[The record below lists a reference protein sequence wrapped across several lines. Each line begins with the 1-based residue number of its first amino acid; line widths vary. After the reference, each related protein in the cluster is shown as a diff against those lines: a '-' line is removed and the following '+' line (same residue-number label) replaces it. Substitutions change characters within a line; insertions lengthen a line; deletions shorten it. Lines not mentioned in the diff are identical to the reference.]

1 MVISLGLWGLDA
13 QRADAQG
20 LYYRTIPIGERAI
33 GMGGAYTGIA
43 NDPSATYYNPA
54 GIMSGGRFQ
63 LLGSLSSL
71 VFTRRTIDG
80 AFDAEAIDSSFKS
93 TGTTTLPHFI
103 GTVVKMGKEKF
114 GDRQFAVAFSSLEVA
129 REGLGVGF
137 TEVQPEGSVDLRLGS
152 YYNMRWWGLS
162 FGAQV
167 RRKVSVGLS
176 AFLSRQRGN
185 YDEDLGLAGGGTLE
199 PTGERVGGDSITA
212 STALSLD
219 AYHFV
224 FRLGSLYR
232 INPRWQVGFMFQP
245 PGIPLKQKG
254 NVYRRLT
261 ENVGTDPS
269 EYFLFDRGDVP
280 ARAPIP
286 FELSIGFEYKINT
299 LTTLSFDAT
308 VHGPGQAGT
317 VFERPPELEGY
328 DGRLGAYFAN
338 STARRWTPNL
348 ALGAEHVFGS
358 VVVAGGLFTN
368 ISAAP
373 NVPATSDFYLHE
385 QVSMFGASFAIGVD
399 AKGYRLTLGAT
410 GYYGKGDALAFV
422 LDADEISGSYERTKA
437 TVSAVV
443 LYIAGAVSVAAKGA
457 KQVETKYKERKARE
471 ADEED
476 EAPDE
481 EGEPEMAPEPASSSE
496 SEREAPTNPEPQGF
510 EPPAS

>member
-1 MVISLGLWGLDA
+1 VTLSGSLDS
-13 QRADAQG
+13 RAGAQG

-33 GMGGAYTGIA
+33 GMGGAYTGIS

-80 AFDAEAIDSSFKS
+80 AFDSEIVDASFKS

-129 REGLGVGF
+129 REDLGVGF
-137 TEVQPEGSVDLRLGS
+137 TEVNPEGSADLRLGN

-167 RRKVSVGLS
+167 TRKVSVGFS
-176 AFLSRQRGN
+176 AFLSRQSGN
-185 YDEDLGLAGGGTLE
+185 YSEDLGLASGGTLE
-199 PTGERVGGDSITA
+199 PTGERVGGDSLTS
-212 STALSLD
+212 STAISLD

-232 INPRWQVGFMFQP
+232 INPRWQIGFMFQP

-261 ENVGTDPS
+261 QDVSPDPS
-269 EYFLFDRGDVP
+269 RYFIFDRGDIP

-286 FELSIGFEYKINT
+286 FELRVGFEYKINP
-299 LTTLSFDAT
+299 LTTLSFDAAIN
-308 VHGPGQAGT
+308 GPGRGGS
-317 VFERPPELEGY
+317 VFDRPPELQGY

-338 STARRWTPNL
+338 STNRRWTPNL
-348 ALGAEHVFGS
+348 AIGAEHLFGK

-368 ISAAP
+368 ISAGTD
-373 NVPATSDFYLHE
+373 VPATSEVYLHP

-422 LDADEISGSYERTKA
+422 LDRDTLSGSYERTKA

-457 KQVETKYKERKARE
+457 KQVETKYKKRKASKNGVEDGELGEE
-471 ADEED
+471 A
-476 EAPDE
+476 EAE
-481 EGEPEMAPEPASSSE
+481 TETETETETEPALE
-496 SEREAPTNPEPQGF
+496 TEAETETETEPVGF
-510 EPPAS
+510 EPPAN

>member
-1 MVISLGLWGLDA
+1 MAFLQSRVRRWAARSI
-13 QRADAQG
+13 RAFIVVTVALCSSIASRTDAQG

-33 GMGGAYTGIA
+33 GMGGAFTGIA

-71 VFTRRTIDG
+71 VFTRRTIDR
-80 AFDAEAIDSSFKS
+80 AFDSEPIDSSFKS

-129 REGLGVGF
+129 RESLGVGF
-137 TEVQPEGSVDLRLGS
+137 TEVQPEASADLRLGR

-167 RRKVSVGLS
+167 TRKVSVGFS
-176 AFLSRQRGN
+176 AFLSRQSGN

-199 PTGERVGGDSITA
+199 PTGERVGGDSVTS
-212 STALSLD
+212 STAISVD

-261 ENVGTDPS
+261 EDVGTDPS
-269 EYFLFDRGDVP
+269 RYFIFDRGEVP

-286 FELSIGFEYKINT
+286 FELRVGFEYKINT
-299 LTTLSFDAT
+299 LTTLSFDAS
-308 VHGPGQAGT
+308 VNGPGRGGS
-317 VFERPPELEGY
+317 VFERPPELQGY
-328 DGRLGAYFAN
+328 DAELGAYFAN
-338 STARRWTPNL
+338 STTRRWTPNL
-348 ALGAEHVFGS
+348 AIGAEHLFGK

-373 NVPATSDFYLHE
+373 EVPATSDVYLHD
-385 QVSMFGASFAIGVD
+385 QVSIFGASFAIGVD

-410 GYYGKGDALAFV
+410 GYYGKGDALALV
-422 LDADEISGSYERTKA
+422 LDRETLSASYDRTKA
-437 TVSAVV
+437 TISAVV
-443 LYIAGAVSVAAKGA
+443 VYIAGAVSVAAKGA
-457 KQVETKYKERKARE
+457 KQVETKYKERKASKKGE
-471 ADEED
+471 GNGDSDDEVD
-476 EAPDE
+476 HD
-481 EGEPEMAPEPASSSE
+481 
-496 SEREAPTNPEPQGF
+496 
-510 EPPAS
+510 